1 MKCWVGK
8 RTCEW
13 KKILVF
19 VILILCSIVACELAL
34 EYRKTLG
41 MVSVKDYI
49 ITYNYRV
56 VPYIPIP
63 VILFFLIS
71 HIRRMYDDN
80 KMVRYVN
87 IRKFYLD
94 VIENGIHNLIL
105 YVFIMACMVFVGGI
119 ISTHG
124 VVDNWNSKEAMAQ
137 RLYGSYL
144 ADTNFMTIFIGVFAT
159 LVLVI
164 IIDLEMLMILYR
176 CIHSWI
182 VGYFICIVID
192 MYMLMEKGSSKVL
205 GVFMTYLVY
214 QKGWQYTTL
223 LYPVAISAVLFA
235 VVMIMGNSDNLRRNR

>member
-8 RTCEW
+8 RACEW

-137 RLYGSYL
+137 RLYGNGNNAETVTETVWKLSCGYKFYDYIHRSICYISSCDNHRL
-144 ADTNFMTIFIGVFAT
+144 RNVND
-159 LVLVI
+159 I
-164 IIDLEMLMILYR
+164 IQ
-176 CIHSWI
+176 
-182 VGYFICIVID
+182 
-192 MYMLMEKGSSKVL
+192 MY
-205 GVFMTYLVY
+205 T
-214 QKGWQYTTL
+214 
-223 LYPVAISAVLFA
+223 
-235 VVMIMGNSDNLRRNR
+235 